1 MYRNVAGPKPLRAA
15 SAYIHQIVERRCS
28 RQFRGCEAMRR
39 RPKLLRL
46 GSYFSSA
53 PIGGLRRLPR
63 ASPVGLPYFVAY
75 LLPWSSW
82 HILLGKVH
90 PFLQVGV
97 RDVEHL
103 HVGVHRLLHHLLER
117 LLLLLSLLLE
127 HLLLLLGL
135 LHPLLYRLLEGLLL
149 LFGLLRGVRTR
160 SAQEL
165 HISVHQLLH
174 HLLGVLLLLL
184 NLLCELLHLAK
195 PFPSAFWCLHSP
207 FSASL
212 SHCFLLPPAS
222 PAGNAY
228 T

>member
-135 LHPLLYRLLEGLLL
+135 LHPLLSHLLEGLLL
-149 LFGLLRGVRTR
+149 LSLSRDVGTR
-160 SAQEL
+160 SVKQL
-165 HISVHQLLH
+165 HVGVHQLLH
-174 HLLGVLLLLL
+174 HLLVILLLLL
-184 NLLCELLHLAK
+184 DLLGQGLHLAK
-195 PFPSAFWCLHSP
+195 PF
-207 FSASL
+207 
-212 SHCFLLPPAS
+212 
-222 PAGNAY
+222 
-228 T
+228 